1 MRNRIPPCL
10 PWTKISVLLCSW
22 QNGKVHW
29 VKVLQLHSQ
38 EVAELLSVWRTGGGC
53 GHRICLLGHKRHTI
67 CSYCTACVHLCECI
81 YVSWEGCSYCT
92 PMYSVCAWMVDGTLT
107 AEFQGLI
114 LGEHPQSD
122 YLHQTQHHGDDT
134 LIASW
139 LKSWGELAGW
149 KWRDTKLQENKPV
162 DHLILAC

>member
-1 MRNRIPPCL
+1 MYLGRAVVTAPPC
-10 PWTKISVLLCSW
+10 T
-22 QNGKVHW
+22 
-29 VKVLQLHSQ
+29 
-38 EVAELLSVWRTGGGC
+38 
-53 GHRICLLGHKRHTI
+53 
-67 CSYCTACVHLCECI
+67 
-81 YVSWEGCSYCT
+81 
-92 PMYSVCAWMVDGTLT
+92 DGTLT

-149 KWRDTKLQENKPV
+149 KGRDTKLQENKPV
-162 DHLILAC
+162 DHLILGCWAISVPFILKSGSCYLIILCNEEAHGLNHAQYFSLMWWKEGGSRWTVCS